1 MFKFYIIALAVL
13 ITAISSAANA
23 GELFDRNLSS
33 WTQVSDPASTNPTQW
48 SIVGDSDGVF
58 RLDLRINSDRTVY
71 FVISRPC
78 ENGYVAI
85 QRILPGNQP
94 GIGLDCDGKIVF
106 DLLATKQLYFDQLPP
121 AARALFE

>member
-1 MFKFYIIALAVL
+1 MFKWVIVALAL
-13 ITAISSAANA
+13 IVTGVTTASA

-71 FVISRPC
+71 FVISRQC
-78 ENGYVAI
+78 DNGNVAI

-94 GIGLDCDGKIVF
+94 GLGLGCDGKIVF